1 MSIIGGLNNAI
12 SGLTAGKQAL
22 ETISNNV
29 SNVNTPGYARKVT
42 ELSVR
47 AYTGG
52 GGGGV
57 RVEQITRQVDDYL
70 QQSLRSSTSDTSR
83 SSIYATYAE
92 SLESALGQPGQS
104 NDIGVLTGQLRDA
117 LVRSATTPGDASL
130 KSSVVDAAN
139 KLTKALRD
147 ARTAA
152 TDLKRQA
159 DTEISTSISTVNSM
173 VEGLSGINKQIRETR
188 ARGADSGLLED
199 RRETMLD
206 GLGKLIDYQTVDRGD
221 GSFDIILAGGHL
233 TDENGSNLL
242 SFTQNIG
249 LNGAVTVGN
258 TDVTGQIRSGKIRGL
273 LDVRDNLTSTY
284 TADLDNFASQL
295 AGEVNAIHNDGTGVP
310 GRPVI
315 TGGTQVPATA
325 QLDYSG
331 TLRFFVTSSDGQVL
345 STYDYSTATPGTLSD
360 LAAGLDLRHAT
371 ATVSN
376 GKLNLAVDDL
386 SSGETISWV
395 EVNPGTVTVDGADTG
410 KSLSHFL
417 GLNDFLVSA
426 GNAANITVRADI
438 AASPSLI
445 SQGRLPVGTTPP
457 ALGTIVVGVSDGSTL
472 AAIANKLAAPTIDP
486 AHPTAVPISLIARS
500 GALVSR
506 HAVVATNARSASDAQ
521 QLILGQLG
529 AKVSAGSGV
538 SLDQE
543 MAQLTVFQNAY
554 NAAGRVLSVA
564 DQMYQM
570 LTRIGS

>member
-1 MSIIGGLNNAI
+1 MSIIGGLSNAI

-47 AYTGG
+47 AYVGG

-57 RVEQITRQVDDYL
+57 RVDQITRQVDDYL
-70 QQSLRSSTSDTSR
+70 QQSLRSSTSDNSR
-83 SSIYATYAE
+83 SSVYATYAE
-92 SLESALGQPGQS
+92 SLEGALGQPGQS

-130 KSSVVDAAN
+130 KNSVVDAAN

-159 DTEISTSISTVNSM
+159 DTEISTSISTVNTM
-173 VEGLSGINKQIRETR
+173 VSGLSEINKQIRETR

-206 GLGKLIDYQTVDRGD
+206 SLGKLIDYQTVDRAD

-233 TDENGSNLL
+233 TQEDGSDLL
-242 SFTQNIG
+242 SFSQTIG
-249 LNGAVTVGN
+249 LNGAVKVGD
-258 TDVTGQIRSGKIRGL
+258 TDVTSQIRSGKIRGL
-273 LDVRDNLTSTY
+273 LDARDNLTSTY
-284 TADLDNFASQL
+284 TTELDNFANLL
-295 AGEVNAIHNDGTGVP
+295 ADEVNAIHNDGTGVP
-310 GRPVI
+310 GRATI
-315 TGGTQVPATA
+315 TGGTQVPTTA

-331 TLRFFVTSSDGQVL
+331 TLRFFVTSSDGRLL
-345 STYDYSTATPGTLSD
+345 STYDYSTSTPGTLSD
-360 LAAGLDLRHAT
+360 LASGFSLRHAT
-371 ATVSN
+371 ASVNN

-386 SSGETISWV
+386 SSGATISWV
-395 EVNPGTVTVDGADTG
+395 EVAPGTVTFNGTDSG

-417 GLNDFLVSA
+417 GLNDFLVSD
-426 GNAANITVRADI
+426 GTAANIGVRSDI
-438 AASPSLI
+438 DTNPSLI
-445 SQGRLPVGTTPP
+445 SQGRLPAGTTPP
-457 ALGTIVVGVSDGSTL
+457 ALGSIIVGVSDGSTL
-472 AAIANKLAAPTIDP
+472 TAIANKLAAPTIDP
-486 AHPTAVPISLIARS
+486 AHPAAVAVSLIARS

-506 HAVVATNARSASDAQ
+506 HAVIATNARSASDAQ